1 MENSDK
7 KQKPNL
13 MQMMRAPFFS
23 SILAPLLNGTIA
35 AVIINGGAF
44 SFPGFVFVLLMG
56 VGLHAATNVYND
68 IYDTIQGTDKI
79 NVHRNEFSG
88 GSGILVDFPGLMPRM
103 FLIARLALLL
113 AATGAIG
120 ISFFTDP
127 LLYPYL
133 AGLLL
138 FSVFFSKY
146 YTAAPVKL
154 AYRGFGEISVW
165 FAFGPMAVSVAAVS
179 QNALFDPL
187 ILFLMPISGLS
198 TLSILWLGQMIDLD
212 ADSATG
218 KLGMVARL
226 GTKPARYIYFFIQFL
241 IILNVI
247 LIPFFVPG
255 IKLSLF
261 AALTPYVVLF
271 PKIIPVIMREHAN
284 PEGLKPAAK
293 INVMLHMI
301 FSLFLIITLL
311 LQL

>member
-13 MQMMRAPFFS
+13 LKMMRAPFFS
-23 SILAPLLNGTIA
+23 SILAPLLIGTIS
-35 AVIINGGAF
+35 AVIVNGGAF
-44 SFPGFVFVLLMG
+44 SIPGFIFVLLMG

-68 IYDTIQGTDKI
+68 IYDTIPGTDKI

-88 GSGILVDFPGLMPRM
+88 GSGTLVDFPELMPKM
-103 FLIARLALLL
+103 YLVARLALL
-113 AATGAIG
+113 AAFAGAIG
-120 ISFFTDP
+120 VSFFIDP
-127 LLYPYL
+127 GFYRYL

-154 AYRGFGEISVW
+154 AYRGLGEISVW

-179 QNALFDPL
+179 QNVLFEPL

-212 ADSATG
+212 ADRATG
-218 KLGMVARL
+218 KLGIVARL
-226 GTKPARYIYFFIQFL
+226 GTKLARYIYFFIQFL
-241 IILNVI
+241 IVSNVV

-271 PKIIPVIMREHAN
+271 PKIIPIIMREHAN

-293 INVMLHMI
+293 LNVMIHMI